1 MIASAVIIE
10 TVFARQGIG
19 RLIVQAITAKD
30 FPLIQGLVMFTAAAY
45 VLANILVD
53 VSYGLLDPRVRHG

>member
-10 TVFARQGIG
+10 TLFARQGIG

-30 FPLIQGLVMFTAAAY
+30 FPLIQGLVLFTASAY
-45 VLANILVD
+45 VIANILVD
-53 VSYGLLDPRVRHG
+53 VSYRFLDPRVRYG